1 MKKILAKII
10 MKTLYIILKIFRFPK
25 TQKKENE
32 EFSRINQIYSSK
44 ETKKI
49 NNKFIIDSKVDLT
62 FIVPVYN
69 AEKFISRCLDSLL
82 NQKTE
87 YNYNIICINDGS
99 NDESLKLLK
108 EYEEKN
114 TIIKVFNQR
123 NSGIAET
130 RNFGIN
136 HITGKYIS
144 FVDIDDFI
152 TNDFV
157 QKLLKC
163 SYENDADIVRCN
175 YYEYNSEQEL
185 VIKTGKNKENKVIN
199 GHIGRE
205 ILNYKGYPW
214 GGVFKS
220 ELWKNIQFPNGFW
233 YEDMII
239 RMILF
244 RKAKKFAYINDKLYF
259 YCIHKNNISK
269 TIEKTSNTKCL
280 DQYYLVKQLVKLSE
294 DIDLQMDE
302 SLYCDIMY
310 EYGVVLW
317 LRTRGID
324 KKLRKRVFID
334 ACEFINSIDF
344 KYCFNK
350 EETIVHKIFDKQ
362 DYIMWNIYAI
372 YKMLGVKYGG
382 E

>member
-1 MKKILAKII
+1 MKKLIVKII
-10 MKTLYIILKIFRFPK
+10 MKILYLMLKIIRFPK
-25 TQKKENE
+25 IHKKNNE
-32 EFSRINQIYSSK
+32 EFYKISKIYSSK
-44 ETKKI
+44 KI
-49 NNKFIIDSKVDLT
+49 EKVNNNFIVDPKTDLT

-69 AEKFISRCLDSLL
+69 AEQFICKCLDSLL
-82 NQKTE
+82 SQKTK
-87 YNYNIICINDGS
+87 YHYNIICINDGS

-108 EYEEKN
+108 EYEKKN
-114 TIIKVFNQR
+114 SIIKVISQQNR
-123 NSGIAET
+123 GIAET
-130 RNFGIN
+130 RNLGIN
-136 HITGKYIS
+136 HITGKYVS

-152 TNDFV
+152 TNDYV
-157 QKLLKC
+157 QKLLECAYK
-163 SYENDADIVRCN
+163 NDADIVRCN
-175 YYEYNSEQEL
+175 YYEYNIEQES

-199 GHIGRE
+199 GHLGKE

-220 ELWKNIQFPNGFW
+220 ELWRNIQFPNGFW

-244 RKAKKFAYINDKLYF
+244 RKAEKFAYINDKLYY

-269 TIEKTSNTKCL
+269 SIEKTSNIKCL

-294 DIDLQMDE
+294 NLGLQMDE

-324 KKLRKRVFID
+324 KNLRKMIFID
-334 ACEFINSIDF
+334 ACDFINSINF
-344 KYCFNK
+344 NYCFNK
-350 EETIVHKIFDKQ
+350 EELIIDRIFKKY
-362 DYIMWNIYAI
+362 DYIMWNVYAI
-372 YKMLGVKYGG
+372 YKMLGVKYGV

>member
-1 MKKILAKII
+1 MKKLIVKII
-10 MKTLYIILKIFRFPK
+10 MKILYLMLKIIRFPK
-25 TQKKENE
+25 IHKKNNE
-32 EFSRINQIYSSK
+32 EFYKISKIYSSK
-44 ETKKI
+44 KI
-49 NNKFIIDSKVDLT
+49 EKVNNNFIVDPKTDLT

-69 AEKFISRCLDSLL
+69 AEQFICKCLDSLL
-82 NQKTE
+82 SQKTK
-87 YNYNIICINDGS
+87 YHYNIICINDGS

-108 EYEEKN
+108 EYEKKN
-114 TIIKVFNQR
+114 SIIKVISQQNR
-123 NSGIAET
+123 GIAET
-130 RNFGIN
+130 RNLGIN
-136 HITGKYIS
+136 HITGKYVS

-152 TNDFV
+152 TNDYV
-157 QKLLKC
+157 QKLLECAYK
-163 SYENDADIVRCN
+163 NDADIVRCN
-175 YYEYNSEQEL
+175 YYEYNIEQES

-199 GHIGRE
+199 GHLGKE

-220 ELWKNIQFPNGFW
+220 ELWRNIQFPNGFW

-244 RKAKKFAYINDKLYF
+244 RKAEKFAYINDKLYY

-269 TIEKTSNTKCL
+269 SIEKTSDTKCL

-294 DIDLQMDE
+294 NLGLQMDK

-324 KKLRKRVFID
+324 KSLRKMIFID
-334 ACEFINSIDF
+334 ACDFINSINF
-344 KYCFNK
+344 NYCFNK
-350 EETIVHKIFDKQ
+350 EELIIDRIFKKY
-362 DYIMWNIYAI
+362 DYIMWNVYAI
-372 YKMLGVKYGG
+372 YKMLGVKYGV